1 MPLAPLLHELNRQRL
16 IQNWHSTVQDVAAS
30 IGQAGRASASV
41 RIIGVS
47 KYVTSDI
54 AQALYE
60 AGCRDLGE
68 SRPQQ
73 LIEKAACVQGDSVTW
88 HLIGHLQRNK
98 ARRMVELADW
108 IHSVDSLKLLE
119 TIASY
124 SQQVGRTPK
133 LLIEVNVSGDADKHG
148 FKVDELVQAWPAIA
162 AVPGINLCGLMAMA
176 GIDADRSATKVQ
188 FAAVRQLRD
197 DIQKRFGAPLPELS
211 MGMSGD
217 FDIAIQEGATMI
229 RVGSRLFE
237 GVVD

>member
-1 MPLAPLLHELNRQRL
+1 VLTDLTRQRL
-16 IQNWHSTVQDVAAS
+16 IQNWQRTVQDVAAS
-30 IGQAGRASASV
+30 VEQAGRASASV

-73 LIEKAACVQGDSVTW
+73 LIEKAACLQGDSVTW

-162 AVPGINLCGLMAMA
+162 AVPGVQSLRAHGDGRNRCGSLCHKSPVCRSSPIARRHSETFWCTAA
-176 GIDADRSATKVQ
+176 GIIDGNER
-188 FAAVRQLRD
+188 
-197 DIQKRFGAPLPELS
+197 
-211 MGMSGD
+211 
-217 FDIAIQEGATMI
+217 
-229 RVGSRLFE
+229 RL
-237 GVVD
+237 

>member
-1 MPLAPLLHELNRQRL
+1 MLVDPVLHELNRQRL
-16 IQNWHSTVQDVAAS
+16 IQNWQRTVQDVAAS
-30 IGQAGRASASV
+30 VEQAGRENGSV

-47 KYVTSDI
+47 KYVTSEI
-54 AQALYE
+54 AQALHE
-60 AGCRDLGE
+60 AGCSDLGE

-73 LIEKAACVQGDSVTW
+73 LIEKTGCLTDDAITW

-119 TIASY
+119 TIAGY
-124 SQQVGRTPK
+124 SQQTGRTPN
-133 LLIEVNVSGDADKHG
+133 LLIEVNVSGDSEKHG
-148 FKVDELVQAWPAIA
+148 FKVDELAEGWPAIA
-162 AVPGINLCGLMAMA
+162 AVPGIRICGLMAMA
-176 GIDADRSATKVQ
+176 GIDADRSATQAQ
-188 FAAVRQLRD
+188 FAAVRRLRNE
-197 DIQKRFGAPLPELS
+197 IQDHFGSPLPELS